1 MGDAPHLGRSQRSF
15 GSMLAGLFV
24 IVLGIVACG
33 VSLVVGVDVACVASV
48 DEWVPV
54 YPGAVEVSESHNMFR
69 AKGMGIS
76 QVIYETD
83 DPKIDVTRWYLDYQS
98 SIERRQN
105 TIASSGYRVID
116 SPDGEGTQIIIY
128 SECAYN

>member
-24 IVLGIVACG
+24 IILGIVACG

-54 YPGAVEVSESHNMFR
+54 YPDAIEISESHNMFR

-98 SIERRQN
+98 SIEHRQN

-116 SPDGEGTQIIIY
+116 SPDGAGTQIIIY

>member
-24 IVLGIVACG
+24 IILGIVACG
-33 VSLVVGVDVACVASV
+33 VSLIVGVDVACVASV

-54 YPGAVEVSESHNMFR
+54 YPGAVEISESHNMFR

-83 DPKIDVTRWYLDYQS
+83 DTKIDVTRWYLDYQS
-98 SIERRQN
+98 SIEHRQN

>member
-15 GSMLAGLFV
+15 GSMLVGLLV

-33 VSLVVGVDVACVASV
+33 ASLIVGVDVACVASV
-48 DEWVPV
+48 DEWVPI
-54 YPGAVEVSESHNMFR
+54 YPGAVEISESHNMFR

-105 TIASSGYRVID
+105 TIASSGYRVMD
-116 SPDGEGTQIIIY
+116 SPDGESTRIVIY

>member
-1 MGDAPHLGRSQRSF
+1 
-15 GSMLAGLFV
+15 MLAGLFV
-24 IVLGIVACG
+24 IILGIVACG
-33 VSLVVGVDVACVASV
+33 VSLIVGVDVACVASV

-54 YPGAVEVSESHNMFR
+54 YPDAIEISESHNMFR

-98 SIERRQN
+98 SIEHRQN

-116 SPDGEGTQIIIY
+116 SPDGAGTQIIIY